1 MSWESY
7 TVSTCRQWSTPSLGV
22 NSWSSLEFSFKA
34 RTTGRGLASLVSW
47 CLQMYSPLLHIAGSS
62 ALRGTWAE
70 LAVVIEKVTTR
81 AVGGD
86 KTLLFVN
93 GTDVSTIVQSM
104 RHTDFRFLSFRTT
117 SYISYLLGDNLT
129 SRISDREDSAVA
141 KKISQHNID
150 QRKGAVWLHRLMTQL
165 LSCPED
171 HPRLLR

>member
-62 ALRGTWAE
+62 ALQLFEGPE
-70 LAVVIEKVTTR
+70 QSS
-81 AVGGD
+81 
-86 KTLLFVN
+86 LLSLRKLPPEQWVEIRL
-93 GTDVSTIVQSM
+93 SAIVQSM

-171 HPRLLR
+171 HPRFLR